1 MVVQVD
7 QAAAWIAA
15 VAAGT
20 AGLAYLL
27 RGAWR
32 LTQVIH
38 RLAEDLLGEPAR
50 PGQPARPGV
59 IARLDDLDGRMRRV
73 EAQVNPNGGSSL
85 HDKVTAVKRAVEQQQ
100 T

>member
-7 QAAAWIAA
+7 QAAAWLAA

-32 LTQVIH
+32 MTRAIH
-38 RLAEDLLGEPAR
+38 RMAEDLLGEPAR

-59 IARLDDLDGRMRRV
+59 IARLDDLDGRLRAV
-73 EAQVNPNGGSSL
+73 EQQVCPNGGQSL
-85 HDKVTAVKRAVEQQQ
+85 HDKVSAVKAAIVDQE
-100 T
+100 